1 MSSKQTIKLTTGL
14 RTKNLMTKSV
24 SIPFIPPQK
33 KVKEIEKVI
42 IPPISGLDSLVYK
55 PDEIK
60 LL

>member
-33 KVKEIEKVI
+33 KVKEVEKVI

-55 PDEIK
+55 PDEIM

>member
-33 KVKEIEKVI
+33 KVKEAEKVI

-55 PDEIK
+55 PDEIM